1 MGGSGW
7 EGFTRISSYC
17 CSSSRLHSWSYTF
30 LILYI
35 NDIPDD
41 VVCNIAICAD
51 DSILCS
57 WCNQAYDLWQ
67 QLELAS
73 ELESGLRDTGL
84 RQNVFVDF
92 NAEKTQLVSFDW
104 SNNTITV
111 DVKMDGSVLAKKSS
125 LKMLE
130 FSFYSKLD

>member
-7 EGFTRISSYC
+7 EDFTTISSYC

-30 LILYI
+30 CILYI

-73 ELESGLRDTGL
+73 ELESDLQDTVDWDKKL
-84 RQNVFVDF
+84 LVNFNV
-92 NAEKTQLVSFDW
+92 EKTQLVLFDQ
-104 SNNTITV
+104 SNNTGPI
-111 DVKMDGSVLAKKSS
+111 DVRIDGSVL
-125 LKMLE
+125 
-130 FSFYSKLD
+130 

>member
-7 EGFTRISSYC
+7 EDFTTISSYC

-30 LILYI
+30 RILYI

-51 DSILCS
+51 DSILYS

-73 ELESGLRDTGL
+73 ELESGLRDTVDWDK
-84 RQNVFVDF
+84 RQFVDC
-92 NAEKTQLVSFDW
+92 NAGKSQPGLFGW
-104 SNNTITV
+104 SNNTGAI
-111 DVKMDGSVLAKKSS
+111 DV
-125 LKMLE
+125 
-130 FSFYSKLD
+130 